1 MNMIKPLARLSVQST
16 PPSLPGG
23 CGRLVSFAYGM
34 TASKENATQC
44 HSTRSPRGSWL
55 QNQDVSCVVGPRYPE
70 SYYGATAGL
79 VCPSQRMSLDSLA
92 AKSATKNSDWTLF
105 FLVNPLRPNAGA

>member
-1 MNMIKPLARLSVQST
+1 MTFHV
-16 PPSLPGG
+16 SLVLGI
-23 CGRLVSFAYGM
+23 LYH
-34 TASKENATQC
+34 TI
-44 HSTRSPRGSWL
+44 
-55 QNQDVSCVVGPRYPE
+55 
-70 SYYGATAGL
+70 YYGAIAGL